1 MIKVSDLRSAEQI
14 ITALMTNNYIVAA
27 QAIQKKWPYTGTD
40 YYEIRFKEAGQ
51 EEPDGC

>member
-27 QAIQKKWPYTGTD
+27 QAVQKPWPYTGID
-40 YYEIRFKEAGQ
+40 HYEIRFKEAGQ
-51 EEPDGC
+51 ERQDGS